1 VLARRDTAR
10 VMAALA
16 LAASFTPSLL
26 RRRRRD
32 QAAVS
37 AGSIAL
43 GAGAGAATEVVVV
56 RLAERLGGEAQARLA
71 IAAAGGLATL
81 AELPRSPSNAVAAAG
96 TAARVAGI
104 SALIGALAPVRER
117 RAPVDRVAVVGGV
130 ALAGAGWWA
139 WKRTDPKR
147 RRTRMTAFP
156 PDGGAFLDS
165 VSGGAG
171 SFVPRDGLDFEGTRF
186 LGLAIPAQEIA
197 DLRLDGVPT
206 RDPVRVFV
214 GVKSAPTVQE
224 RARLA
229 VDELERL
236 GGLERHRLVIWSATL
251 RGYVN
256 PVPMDAEEV
265 LCAGDVASVCVQY
278 WDRPTLMMP
287 FKVPVARDTVRA
299 LLEELGPRLAGRAS
313 RPEVV
318 VYGESLGAWASQ
330 EVFRDDG
337 VAGLDAR
344 GVDRALWAGTPFFS
358 RLKRG
363 MKSGRIPCDD
373 RVGFLATRELLE
385 ADPSDAQALRFTFLD
400 RRIDPVVLFSGFDL
414 LWRRPGWLDERLDE
428 EEGAP
433 QGLRW
438 IPGITF
444 LQLVFDLMRATRW
457 TSDLPQAAAHD
468 YRVELPLA
476 VNVALGHH
484 LDRDH
489 ARLLADRLIER
500 EIARGARLRALR
512 RNEPDP
518 AVSARPGPGLE
529 PGAAG

>member
-1 VLARRDTAR
+1 
-10 VMAALA
+10 MAALA
-16 LAASFTPSLL
+16 LVASFTPSLL

-37 AGSIAL
+37 AGAIAL
-43 GAGAGAATEVVVV
+43 GAGAGAATEVLVV

-71 IAAAGGLATL
+71 IAAAGGVATL
-81 AELPRSPSNAVAAAG
+81 AELPRSPSNAVAATG

-104 SALIGALAPVRER
+104 SALVGALAPVRER
-117 RAPVDRVAVVGGV
+117 REPIDRVAVVGGL
-130 ALAGAGWWA
+130 ALAGAGWWG
-139 WKRTDPKR
+139 WKRTDPRR
-147 RRTRMTAFP
+147 RRTRMTVFP
-156 PDGGAFLDS
+156 PEHGAFLPS

-171 SFVPRDGLDFEGTRF
+171 SVVPRDRLDFEGTRF
-186 LGLAIPAQEIA
+186 LGLAIPAAEIA
-197 DLRLDGVPT
+197 GMRLDGAPT
-206 RDPVRVFV
+206 QDPIRVFV
-214 GVKSAPTVQE
+214 GVKSAPTVRE

-236 GGLERHRLVIWSATL
+236 GGLDRGRIVIWSATL

-287 FKVPVARDTVRA
+287 FKVPVARDTVRV
-299 LLEELGPRLAGRAS
+299 LLEELGPRLDARDSGAR
-313 RPEVV
+313 RPELVI
-318 VYGESLGAWASQ
+318 YGESLGAWASQ
-330 EVFRDDG
+330 EVFRDNG

-358 RLKRG
+358 RLRRG
-363 MKSGRIPCDD
+363 MKSGRLPYDD
-373 RVGFLATRELLE
+373 RVGFLSTRELLD
-385 ADPSDAQALRFTFLD
+385 ADPADARALRFTFLD

-414 LWRRPGWLDERLDE
+414 LWRRPDWLDERLAQ

-433 QGLRW
+433 EGLRW

-457 TSDLPQAAAHD
+457 TADLPQAAAHD

-484 LDRDH
+484 LDREH

-500 EIARGARLRALR
+500 EVARGERLRALR
-512 RNEPDP
+512 KGAPDP
-518 AVSARPGPGLE
+518 AADARSA
-529 PGAAG
+529 